1 MRSKKLFGARTLA
14 PLAGFGL
21 AASCAA
27 PHDGTSEQSR
37 SGATARDDQEA
48 TDHAFPSGTC
58 VTTVNLGLGVFGY
71 AASATHVNERGK
83 VAGFAQRDRVGSGH
97 AFFWDGGEMIDI
109 GTLGGSQSGASA
121 LNDHGVVV
129 GRAER
134 AGEGMYPHAFL
145 WRDGVMTGLGGLGDE
160 GAESR
165 ANDINNCGQVVGL
178 ADVPDEDGLGHAFL
192 WEGGVMT
199 DLGTLGGN
207 VSVASRIN
215 DRGQII
221 GDSNRER
228 NGLFHAFLW
237 EGGVMTD
244 LGTLCPDCT
253 SHAVAINE
261 QGQIA
266 GSSRPGGASGAF
278 FWDEGVMT
286 EIGSAE
292 ARATV
297 GDLNDRGQ
305 VVGTLFTSEWKGPA
319 YVWEGGTM
327 THVTPMPALGAATA
341 RAINDHGHVVGYFSD
356 GLNSRAFFWNEGEL
370 MLLADEGTE
379 SYAHDVNNRGQ
390 IAGTLD
396 GRATLW
402 EIGEC
407 PGGTP
412 GGDDGD
418 DGAGDGAGDDNGD
431 GDGSDDG
438 TSTGG
443 GKAS

>member
-1 MRSKKLFGARTLA
+1 MRSKTLFGALTLA
-14 PLAGFGL
+14 PLAALGL

-37 SGATARDDQEA
+37 SGATARDGNEA
-48 TDHAFPSGTC
+48 TDHASSSGMC
-58 VTTVNLGLGVFGY
+58 VTTVDLGLGAFGY
-71 AASATHVNERGK
+71 AASAMHVNERGQ
-83 VAGFAQRDRVGSGH
+83 VAGFAQRNRAGDGL
-97 AFFWDGGEMIDI
+97 AFFWDGGEMIHI
-109 GTLGGSQSGASA
+109 GPLEGGASVALA
-121 LNDHGVVV
+121 LNDHGAVV
-129 GRAER
+129 GQSAR
-134 AGEGMYPHAFL
+134 HAFL
-145 WRDGVMTGLGGLGDE
+145 WRDGVMTDLGGLGDE

-165 ANDINNCGQVVGL
+165 ANDINNRGQVVGL

-192 WEGGVMT
+192 WENGVMT

-215 DRGQII
+215 DRGQVV
-221 GDSNRER
+221 GDSNLER

-244 LGTLCPDCT
+244 LGTLHPDGT
-253 SHAVAINE
+253 SHAAAINE
-261 QGQIA
+261 NGQIA
-266 GSSRPGGASGAF
+266 GSSRPGGLGAF
-278 FWDEGVMT
+278 FWDQGVMT
-286 EIGSAE
+286 AIGSAE

-297 GDLNDRGQ
+297 DDLNDRGQ

-319 YVWEGGTM
+319 YVWDGGTM
-327 THVTPMPALGAATA
+327 TLVTPMPALGAATA

-370 MLLADEGTE
+370 TLLADEGTE

-390 IAGTLD
+390 IAGTID

-402 EIGEC
+402 QIGAC

-412 GGDDGD
+412 GDDGDGDDGD
-418 DGAGDGAGDDNGD
+418 NGT
-431 GDGSDDG
+431 GSDDG